1 MGILR
6 KKVKRDI
13 ELEEQDVL
21 DFNSDS
27 EVKPTKKKQVKSSN
41 ERKSRANTNGKKTRS
56 KNKGKVSN
64 KKQYKKVSAKV

>member
-6 KKVKRDI
+6 KKVKKDI

-27 EVKPTKKKQVKSSN
+27 EVKPTKKKKVKSSN
-41 ERKSRANTNGKKTRS
+41 ERKSRANTNGKKARP
-56 KNKGKVSN
+56 KNKGKVNN
-64 KKQYKKVSAKV
+64 KKQYNNIKKAI